1 MKKKTRINP
10 FASSSNKE
18 KQKHKNFMMMRY
30 SHSVRTKNKRSFRE
44 KQVILHVANRWGSLS
59 SKLRMQLSAVYPVL
73 EVVAVFLNLMAGKVC
88 GLGGFP

>member
-18 KQKHKNFMMMRY
+18 KQKNKNFMMMRY

-44 KQVILHVANRWGSLS
+44 KQVNVT
-59 SKLRMQLSAVYPVL
+59 LRIAGAV
-73 EVVAVFLNLMAGKVC
+73 
-88 GLGGFP
+88 